1 MKDGVAF
8 LLGSIGLGIVLEID
22 GNLVVDASWLI
33 KKNINV
39 TNLDTVLKGINLAQQ
54 WRIREKSVTDSVMV
68 FS

>member
-1 MKDGVAF
+1 VKDGVAF